1 MQCIDIYDLISIKQ
15 RKNYELIRRLSTVTY
30 QLKILS
36 ENDSN
41 LLWAHDE
48 FNMVSKPMGS
58 HLVRPEFENLVR
70 GQLILS
76 PSTGKNYLTYGQV
89 FPSFESGR
97 RISGS

>member
-36 ENDSN
+36 ENDPN

-76 PSTGKNYLTYGQV
+76 PSTKETYPTRGQL
-89 FPSFESGR
+89 SHLFEAERKILDS
-97 RISGS
+97 